1 MIKSSVKLIV
11 ESCSDSVYGVFEN
24 VIGVTAQSPCEYLN
38 KYLNSMRYRVPSI
51 FFIYQLYIATNSMIV
66 LYST

>member
-1 MIKSSVKLIV
+1 MTGSLIEPTV

-38 KYLNSMRYRVPSI
+38 KYPKFHAISCTWH
-51 FFIYQLYIATNSMIV
+51 FLYIFDV
-66 LYST
+66 HC

>member
-1 MIKSSVKLIV
+1 MIYETQTCMIKSLVKLRV

-38 KYLNSMRYRVPSI
+38 KYPKLHAISCALDALNFLI
-51 FFIYQLYIATNSMIV
+51 IYN
-66 LYST
+66 